1 MHILQAASFSSFLKT
16 QVMTQRHHRSF
27 STIYMALMPLLFLAA
42 ISSVE
47 VSAQVKKEVK
57 RSNVRLANEE
67 RNMISVRTILAN
79 PKLISAKASCEVT
92 GFTISFLPEGGNLY
106 GPFKTEGSAIKP
118 EHCKYL
124 KENAEANVKI
134 FIENIRMSCNGTSVD
149 EMPIVIR
156 SFP

>member
-1 MHILQAASFSSFLKT
+1 
-16 QVMTQRHHRSF
+16 MTQHHHRYI
-27 STIYMALMPLLFLAA
+27 STIFMALLPLFFCAVFA
-42 ISSVE
+42 PVE

-134 FIENIRMSCNGTSVD
+134 FIEHIRMSCNGTSVD

>member
-1 MHILQAASFSSFLKT
+1 
-16 QVMTQRHHRSF
+16 MTKFHHTIIALLCGF
-27 STIYMALMPLLFLAA
+27 ALTST
-42 ISSVE
+42 SVD
-47 VSAQVKKEVK
+47 AQVKKEVK

-92 GFTISFLPEGGNLY
+92 GFTISFLPEGGNVY
-106 GPFKTEGSAIKP
+106 GPFKTEGATIKP

-124 KENAEANVKI
+124 KDNAEANVRI
-134 FIENIRMSCNGTSVD
+134 FIENIRMSCNGTTVD

>member
-1 MHILQAASFSSFLKT
+1 
-16 QVMTQRHHRSF
+16 MTQHDRRSF
-27 STIYMALMPLLFLAA
+27 STIFMALLPLLFCVA
-42 ISSVE
+42 ILPTF

>member
-1 MHILQAASFSSFLKT
+1 
-16 QVMTQRHHRSF
+16 MTQHHYRYVSY
-27 STIYMALMPLLFLAA
+27 IYLALLPLLFFATIAPTDL
-42 ISSVE
+42 
-47 VSAQVKKEVK
+47 SAQLKKEVK

-92 GFTISFLPEGGNLY
+92 GFTISFLPEGGYIY
-106 GPFKTEGSAIKP
+106 GPFKTDGSAIKP

-149 EMPIVIR
+149 ETPIVIR